1 MSVALMLYQSGPG
14 VPASRSQ
21 APGLTGIDIVLDI
34 LYKNDMM
41 AAADRYRE
49 ALDAALREYETLG
62 RQRAEMDERLARLAQ
77 TIGSLTRLCHLTP
90 TVPFGLTDACRM
102 VLKAAGHPL
111 TALEV
116 RAQLDAM
123 GFDLARYS
131 NDLASIHTVLKR
143 LNHAGEAEFVPRAWE
158 KPAYGW
164 KRPVRV
170 FAVSSREEGEA
181 IVTGASRRARGHQR
195 GRKR

>member
-1 MSVALMLYQSGPG
+1 MP
-14 VPASRSQ
+14 
-21 APGLTGIDIVLDI
+21 T
-34 LYKNDMM
+34 
-41 AAADRYRE
+41 DRYRR
-49 ALDAALREYETLG
+49 ALDAALREYETLA
-62 RQRAEMDERLARLAQ
+62 RQRTEIDERLARLAQ
-77 TIGSLTRLCHLTP
+77 TIGSLTRLCHLVP

-111 TALEV
+111 TAPEV

-143 LNHAGEAEFVPRAWE
+143 LNQAGEADFVPRPWD

-164 KRPVRV
+164 KRPVSSIT
-170 FAVSSREEGEA
+170 VSSRSEAEA
-181 IVTGASRRARGHQR
+181 IFMTGKRRPGVPDSRR